1 MHGFSKD
8 GAHLFVHDGFGL
20 TKISFPKSVKTD
32 VDLAGDW
39 LSIGGNRL
47 VVSVTKTNRKVH
59 RTADELRN
67 LRWKAGDYGRAALV
81 HDDERAISFD
91 AASLSVNGTEKDST
105 NILEWPDEMPKLGA
119 VVLGDAPVGEGR
131 AKYAFAIGE
140 SGLLAHYISEQKKVF
155 IAKLRGA
162 KTLVPHGAL
171 SVGALRAPPTLVV
184 HGETVFVCAFD
195 RSKSEAKLCA
205 VTERKVSAVETV
217 KSISAPTFSGTRW
230 CWQPDEGTVLCAE
243 WEKLAAPE
251 RFEIPE
257 ATRGSGAVMG
267 YGDARLLFALP
278 NAERV
283 YDLRSKAVFDRKL
296 PATERAMRDLARS
309 KHARTDRWLAEEGGA
324 LTVANLAVD
333 RRKKKSATWS
343 PEFDMGR
350 GTVSTFFAFG
360 DLVHARFA
368 APDAPDALTINSY
381 TSPGPPSPC
390 SLDDVRRAFAA
401 VDRYGA
407 NVRLGMMALESAMG
421 EFFEQSKKKKGQWP
435 RLFDDAAAKALL
447 VAFFEADKSAERLA
461 VRAEDADRWAKRE
474 VSVEWMKKQRFAEGE
489 RALGDLPKAAAWLA
503 LDLLGEEALS
513 VLTWWFVEA
522 PSPEIKE
529 SSFTAVDVLSRLI
542 ERYPSTKKA
551 VWAACKAAGEYGEEV
566 KSEVESAL

>member
-1 MHGFSKD
+1 M
-8 GAHLFVHDGFGL
+8 FVHDGFGL

-39 LSIGGNRL
+39 LSIGGDRL
-47 VVSVTKTNRKVH
+47 VVRVTKTDRSVH

-67 LRWKAGDYGRAALV
+67 LRWRAGTYGRAALM

-91 AASLSVNGTEKDST
+91 AASLSVNYTEREST

-119 VVLGDAPVGEGR
+119 VVLGDAPAGEGR
-131 AKYAFAIGE
+131 AKYACAVGE
-140 SGLLAHYISEQKKVF
+140 TALIAHYVSTEKKVF

-171 SVGALRAPPTLVV
+171 SVGVLRAPPMLVV

-195 RSKSEAKLCA
+195 RSKGEAKLCA

-217 KSISAPTFSGTRW
+217 KTISAPTFSGTRW
-230 CWQPDEGTVLCAE
+230 CWQPDAATVLCAP
-243 WEKLAAPE
+243 WEKLSEPE
-251 RFEIPE
+251 RYEIPE
-257 ATRGSGAVMG
+257 AARGRGVVMAH
-267 YGDARLLFALP
+267 GDERLLFALP
-278 NAERV
+278 SGERV

-296 PATERAMRDLARS
+296 PTRELAIRELARE
-309 KHARTDRWLAEEGGA
+309 KQARTDGWLAEEGGA
-324 LTVANLAVD
+324 LTIANFVVD
-333 RRKKKSATWS
+333 RRKKNRGTWS
-343 PEFDMGR
+343 PAFNMGR
-350 GTVSTFFAFG
+350 GTLSTFFAFG
-360 DLVHARFA
+360 DLVHARFGA
-368 APDAPDALTINSY
+368 TGEPEALTINSY
-381 TSPGPPSPC
+381 NDQGPLSPC

-401 VDRYGA
+401 VDRYKA
-407 NVRLGMMALESAMG
+407 NVRTGMMALEPALWAA
-421 EFFEQSKKKKGQWP
+421 FFEQSKKKKGQWP
-435 RLFDDAAAKALL
+435 RLFDDAAARALL

-461 VRAEDADRWAKRE
+461 VRAEDADRWAGTE
-474 VSVEWMKKQRFAEGE
+474 TSVEWLKAQRFAEGE
-489 RALGDLPKAAAWLA
+489 RALGDLPKVAAWLA
-503 LDLLGEEALS
+503 MDLLGEGSLP

-522 PSPEIKE
+522 PTPEIKE

-566 KSEVESAL
+566 KSEVESAVS